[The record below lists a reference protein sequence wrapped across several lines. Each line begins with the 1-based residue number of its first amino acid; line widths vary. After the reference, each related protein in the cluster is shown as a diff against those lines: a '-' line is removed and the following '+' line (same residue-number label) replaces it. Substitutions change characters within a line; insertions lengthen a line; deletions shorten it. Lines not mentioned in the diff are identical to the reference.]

1 MRNTLKEYRDEIL
14 YLRSKAMDA
23 DIKYLHL
30 SSKVSSLAKIH
41 FENLMVEV
49 DPMSPILSCLR
60 NGISGT
66 YNAQPTSSISSRQS
80 SRLAEEM
87 RRSSSVVQTRRSFNS
102 VSPIRATNTDAET
115 QEDVEEVE
123 RYDERRVCPPQRI
136 VRSEIIYVLLCIF
149 FSVHE
154 SPQNTCG
161 TLAIREE
168 DEEGEEA
175 EHYTVERYFC
185 HIL

>member
-1 MRNTLKEYRDEIL
+1 MEHQYKKLNKELVEQVQEMRNTLKEYRDEIL

-23 DIKYLHL
+23 DIKYIHL

-60 NGISGT
+60 NGISST
-66 YNAQPTSSISSRQS
+66 DNAQPTSSISSRQS

-123 RYDERRVCPPQRI
+123 RYDERRFFLPREFFVQKLY
-136 VRSEIIYVLLCIF
+136 IYFLA
-149 FSVHE
+149 SMKVHRT
-154 SPQNTCG
+154 PAG
-161 TLAIREE
+161 
-168 DEEGEEA
+168 
-175 EHYTVERYFC
+175 HWP
-185 HIL
+185 